1 MGVTEVGL
9 MEAVKEFAEK
19 VLPVLLPYGI
29 KRIAIFGSFARG
41 EASQESDIDI
51 LVEFLEP
58 RRNPVG
64 LLTWVRLEREL
75 SQRLGRKVD
84 LVSFSGLRPRLRAEI
99 EREMVVIYEATE

>member
-1 MGVTEVGL
+1 VEL
-9 MEAVKEFAEK
+9 VKEFAAK
-19 VLPVLLPYGI
+19 ALPVLLPYGI
-29 KRIAIFGSFARG
+29 KRVAIFGSFARG

-58 RRNPVG
+58 RRRPIG

-84 LVSFSGLRPRLRAEI
+84 LVSFTGLRLKLREEI
-99 EREMVVIYEATE
+99 GKEMVVVYEAME